1 MDISVQDLH
10 AMRSENK
17 PHMLLDIREPQ
28 EVAAGAIEGSVHIP
42 MNTIPDNLDKLPK
55 DKPLVVMC
63 HVGGRS
69 AQVTYWLRQQGY
81 DNAVNLDGGIV
92 AWAAEIDPKIGSK

>member
-10 AMRSENK
+10 TMRTDNK
-17 PHMLLDIREPQ
+17 PHMLLDVREAQ

-42 MNTIPDNLDKLPK
+42 MNTIPNNLDKLPK

-69 AQVTYWLRQQGY
+69 AQVTHWLRAQGY

-92 AWAAEIDPKIGSK
+92 AWVAEIDPNLGKR

>member
-10 AMRSENK
+10 AMRTENR

-28 EVAAGAIEGSVHIP
+28 EVAAGAIEGSVHIA
-42 MNTIPDNLDKLPK
+42 MNTIPDNLDRLPK
-55 DKPLVVMC
+55 DMPLVVMC

-69 AQVTYWLRQQGY
+69 AQVTHWLRAQGY

-92 AWAAEIDPKIGSK
+92 AWAAEIDPKVGSR

>member
-10 AMRSENK
+10 AMRTDNR

-28 EVAAGAIEGSVHIP
+28 EVAAGAIAGSVHIP
-42 MNTIPDNLDKLPK
+42 MNTIPNNLDKLPK

-69 AQVTYWLRQQGY
+69 AQVTHWLRAQGY
-81 DNAVNLDGGIV
+81 DIQTSAIAKTDSSIRRRHHVHR
-92 AWAAEIDPKIGSK
+92 

>member
-10 AMRSENK
+10 AMRTDNK

-42 MNTIPDNLDKLPK
+42 MNTIPNNLDKLPK

-69 AQVTYWLRQQGY
+69 AQVTHWLRAQGY

-92 AWAAEIDPKIGSK
+92 AWSAEIDPNLGRG